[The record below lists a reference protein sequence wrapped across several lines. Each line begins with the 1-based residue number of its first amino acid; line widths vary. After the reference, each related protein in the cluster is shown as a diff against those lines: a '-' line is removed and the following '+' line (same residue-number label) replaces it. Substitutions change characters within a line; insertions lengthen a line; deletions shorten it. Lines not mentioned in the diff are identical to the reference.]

1 MRELENLNSC
11 KSCIYNK
18 LLFGRLSDEELS
30 YLTIH
35 KQELEFKKG
44 EIISKEGAPITSFLY
59 LKEGLVKLYKESPGY
74 KSQIISIAKPLD
86 FISLLSIFSN
96 STYKYSVSAL
106 EETVVCSIRLEAFQD
121 VISKNGKFGF
131 EILSKMSKMYD
142 DILEARFE
150 INRKHLRGRI
160 AFILLYFSNHIYH
173 SDEFELPIS
182 RREIAELIEMTTENV
197 IRILSEFRKDGILKI
212 DGKRIQLLEPE
223 RIENICK
230 LG

>member
-1 MRELENLNSC
+1 MRELENLNNC
-11 KSCIYNK
+11 KSCVYNK
-18 LLFGRLSDEELS
+18 LLFGGLSDDELS
-30 YLTIH
+30 FLTLH

-96 STYKYSVSAL
+96 STYNFSVSAL
-106 EETVVCSIRLEAFQD
+106 EDTVVCSIRLEAFKD
-121 VISKNGKFGF
+121 VISKNGKFGM

-173 SDEFELPIS
+173 ADEFELPVS
-182 RREIAELIEMTTENV
+182 RKEIAELIEMTTENV
-197 IRILSEFRKDGILKI
+197 IRILSEFRKDKIVKI
-212 DGKRIQLLEPE
+212 DGKRIHLLDPE